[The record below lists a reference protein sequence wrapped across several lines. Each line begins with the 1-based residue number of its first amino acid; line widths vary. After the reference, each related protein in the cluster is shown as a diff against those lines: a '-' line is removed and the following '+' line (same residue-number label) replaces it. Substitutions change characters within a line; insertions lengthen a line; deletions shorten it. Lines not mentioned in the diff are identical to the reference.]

1 MLFIRGCAVGLV
13 ALFGLFSGCS
23 VQACHCGGF
32 SCGRGLPRR
41 RSGKESTANERDA
54 GEVGS
59 IPGWGRYPGV
69 RNGNPLQYS
78 CLANPMDRGAWW
90 ASLGGH
96 KESDMIKHAI
106 VKYSA
111 PPVAEHRL

>member
-1 MLFIRGCAVGLV
+1 MAVLWVLLLYSGFSLVVVCSLATAVFSLV
-13 ALFGLFSGCS
+13 AE
-23 VQACHCGGF
+23 GF
-32 SCGRGLPRR
+32 PGSAVVKNP
-41 RSGKESTANERDA
+41 TANEGDA
-54 GEVGS
+54 GDVGS
-59 IPGWGRYPGV
+59 IPGWGRSPGV

-96 KESDMIKHAI
+96 KESDTIKHAI